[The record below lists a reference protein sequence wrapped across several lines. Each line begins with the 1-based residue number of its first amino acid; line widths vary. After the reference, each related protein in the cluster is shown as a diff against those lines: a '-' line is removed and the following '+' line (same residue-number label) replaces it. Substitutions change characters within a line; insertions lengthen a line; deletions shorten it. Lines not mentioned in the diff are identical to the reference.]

1 MAKLWIARA
10 ACAATAWFGMTA
22 IAADDA
28 EPRTISVT
36 GVGEI
41 AAAPDVAEIN
51 AGVTTRA
58 ETASAALDANSRAM
72 NAIFENLKSRGV
84 AAKDIQTTQLR
95 VDPEYSQPQPRQPRP
110 GDAAEFVPRLIGY
123 RVSNQVQV
131 TSRQIPKLGE
141 LLDAL
146 VQSGAN
152 QINGIAFR
160 VNEPAK
166 LLDEARKKAVAD
178 ARRKAQMLADES
190 GVVLGPPRTI
200 RETGGMTLPPRPRRG
215 NMMMAM
221 GADAREAPIA
231 GGEQELT
238 VTVDVIYE
246 IGQTK

>member
-28 EPRTISVT
+28 EPRTISVA

-41 AAAPDVAEIN
+41 ASAPDVAEIN
-51 AGVTTRA
+51 AGVATRA
-58 ETASAALDANSRAM
+58 ETASAALAANSQAM
-72 NAIFENLKSRGV
+72 NAVFEALKARGV

-95 VDPEYSQPQPRQPRP
+95 VDAEYSQPKPGRAQPT
-110 GDAAEFVPRLIGY
+110 DAAEFVPRLIGY

-141 LLDAL
+141 LLDTL
-146 VQSGAN
+146 VLSGAN

-160 VNEPAK
+160 VDEPAK

-178 ARRKAQMLADES
+178 AKRKAQMLADES
-190 GVVLGPPRTI
+190 GVILGPPRTI
-200 RETGGMTLPPRPRRG
+200 RETGGAMPMPRP
-215 NMMMAM
+215 MMMSMRSDRMA
-221 GADAREAPIA
+221 APIA